1 MRPTWK
7 AYTALT
13 IGVLCIGLS
22 AIFVKIAAVPGS
34 VSAFYRVFI
43 ASLVLA
49 PWWLLRKPALPPRRA
64 LQATV
69 LGGVFFAGDLV
80 LWNTA
85 LLLTGAG
92 VATLLAN
99 NAPLW
104 VGLAAWLFLHERLT
118 RNFWVGLFVALA
130 GMTLIVVGSG
140 LTSPGDTMGN
150 LLAIAA
156 SFLYAAYLLT
166 TQRIRAGM
174 DTLTFMTISVGA
186 GAVLL
191 GALCLVLGVPMAG
204 FSLNTWLALLGLGL
218 VSQLRSSLPM
228 SGPLIIDVTNAITTS
243 ATKIRSSISRY
254 SRATDARMISMAP
267 RAFKPTPTSNAARGT
282 SPPSQ
287 APRPAPPILPN
298 VAMRMTTQTNPKSK
312 LATKFTLS
320 PMETKYKG
328 AKMLMAN

>member
-13 IGVLCIGLS
+13 FGVLCIGLS

-43 ASLVLA
+43 ASLVLV

-64 LQATV
+64 VQATV

-140 LTSPGDTMGN
+140 LTSPGDTVGN

-191 GALCLVLGVPMAG
+191 GALCLVSGAPMAG

-218 VSQLRSSLPM
+218 VSQLGGWLSINYALGYIPATRVSVTALAQAVVTTLVAIPLLGELPTPVQVVGGGW
-228 SGPLIIDVTNAITTS
+228 SWGASIGCIVADS
-243 ATKIRSSISRY
+243 KATPSCL
-254 SRATDARMISMAP
+254 
-267 RAFKPTPTSNAARGT
+267 RAF
-282 SPPSQ
+282 
-287 APRPAPPILPN
+287 L
-298 VAMRMTTQTNPKSK
+298 
-312 LATKFTLS
+312 
-320 PMETKYKG
+320 
-328 AKMLMAN
+328 